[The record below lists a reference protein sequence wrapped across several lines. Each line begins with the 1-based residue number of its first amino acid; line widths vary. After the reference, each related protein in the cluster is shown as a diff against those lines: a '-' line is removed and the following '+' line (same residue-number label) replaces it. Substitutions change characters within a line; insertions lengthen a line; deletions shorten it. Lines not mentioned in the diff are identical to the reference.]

1 MWPFKKNIFKIK
13 REEVVTCLIDLNNK
27 EEKIEEDILKNKNKI
42 SNLMESAKKENDRDL
57 RLFYAKKISYL
68 KQENLSLIQ
77 RGMYVLYNQRML
89 NKLKDAMD
97 DKDFYNS
104 TSKVNLSSLL
114 SDQKNLAKYLNQI
127 LNTKIKSEEIMTSA
141 DDVFNEVASSYDP
154 NEAIYGINS
163 NDDELLSMF
172 ELDSFANE
180 DSNIVDIAENEGEKN
195 EIKEW

>member
-1 MWPFKKNIFKIK
+1 MWPFKKNIFKIR
-13 REEVVTCLIDLNNK
+13 REEVVACLIDLNNK
-27 EEKIEEDILKNKNKI
+27 EAKIEEDILKNKNKI
-42 SNLMESAKKENDRDL
+42 SELMESGQKEKDRDL

-77 RGMYVLYNQRML
+77 RGMYVLYNQKML

-104 TSKVNLSSLL
+104 TNKINLSSLL
-114 SDQKNLAKYLNQI
+114 SDQKNLAKYLNQV

-141 DDVFNEVASSYDP
+141 DDVFNEVANSYEP

-172 ELDSFANE
+172 ELGSFASE
-180 DSNIVDIAENEGEKN
+180 DSNRVDVTEKEGEKN
-195 EIKEW
+195 EIKE